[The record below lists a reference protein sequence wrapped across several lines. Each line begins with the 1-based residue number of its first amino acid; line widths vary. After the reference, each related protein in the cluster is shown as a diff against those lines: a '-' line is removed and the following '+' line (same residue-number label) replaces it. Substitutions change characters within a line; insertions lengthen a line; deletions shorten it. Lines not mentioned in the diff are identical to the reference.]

1 MFYTKKHTQK
11 RLDKVKNLLPAEK
24 PYPKFIHKKIAK
36 ELNYRNNF
44 VWIAIKKLSELARL
58 EILEQLTMVELRKL
72 AKWKKVKPLSK
83 LRKKELIDAIREASK
98 DIIEIEE
105 EWVPLV
111 KLNQE
116 CIKE

>member
-1 MFYTKKHTQK
+1 MRT
-11 RLDKVKNLLPAEK
+11 L
-24 PYPKFIHKKIAK
+24 
-36 ELNYRNNF
+36 
-44 VWIAIKKLSELARL
+44 WIAIKKLSELARL
-58 EILEQLTMVELRKL
+58 EILEQLTRVELRKL